1 MSTKKSNKYITVLLS
16 AGRLTQKVL
25 SAVQSL
31 QEKYGFDTYFTT
43 MQNLRLLGI
52 AEEDREDIKRIL
64 IEAGATIKG
73 PGMFPMPRI
82 CVGQPYCNLALVDTK
97 EVSDAI
103 WNRFGGRTGV
113 KSKFKIA
120 VAACPACCSGPVLTD
135 IGIVAT
141 RSGYDVYVG
150 GKGGPRPK
158 AGRRIA
164 RKAGMDEVLD
174 IIGKLADFH
183 HERTAQKSRM
193 SKLINEEGF
202 PFPDAV

>member
-1 MSTKKSNKYITVLLS
+1 MSENKLNKYVTVLLP
-16 AGRLTQKVL
+16 AGRLPQKVL
-25 SAVQSL
+25 SAVLSL

-52 AEEDREDIKRIL
+52 ADEDREDIKKIL
-64 IEAGATIKG
+64 IEAGAAIKG

-82 CVGQPYCNLALVDTK
+82 CVGRPYCNLALVDTK

-113 KSKFKIA
+113 KPRYKIA
-120 VAACPACCSGPVLTD
+120 VAACPACCSGSVATD

-164 RKAGMDEVLD
+164 RRAGMEEMLD

-183 HERTAQKSRM
+183 FEKTSQKYRM
-193 SKLINEEGF
+193 SKLINEEDF
-202 PFPDAV
+202 PYPDAV